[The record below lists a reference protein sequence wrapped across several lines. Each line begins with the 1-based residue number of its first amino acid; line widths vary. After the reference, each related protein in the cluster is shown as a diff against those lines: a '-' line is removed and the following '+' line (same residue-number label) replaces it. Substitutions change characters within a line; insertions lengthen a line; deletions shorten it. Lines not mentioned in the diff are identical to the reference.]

1 MIFLHVQLL
10 LKMDTKLTLKL
21 NGEIIE
27 QAKIYARKKNTSL
40 SKLIESYL
48 SLLVD
53 PNEKQEVTP
62 LVKSLSGVID
72 LPKDFD
78 HKTNY
83 RKHVVN
89 KYAK

>member
-1 MIFLHVQLL
+1 
-10 LKMDTKLTLKL
+10 MDTKLTLKL
-21 NGEIIE
+21 NEEIIE
-27 QAKIYARKKNTSL
+27 QAKTYARKKNTSL

>member
-1 MIFLHVQLL
+1 MLQ
-10 LKMDTKLTLKL
+10 MDTKLTLKL

>member
-1 MIFLHVQLL
+1 
-10 LKMDTKLTLKL
+10 MDTKLTLRL
-21 NGEIIE
+21 NADIIKH
-27 QAKIYARKKNTSL
+27 AKTYAKKKNTSL

-48 SLLVD
+48 GLLID
-53 PNEKQEVTP
+53 PNDKQEVTP

-78 HKTNY
+78 NKTNY
-83 RKHVVN
+83 RNHILN